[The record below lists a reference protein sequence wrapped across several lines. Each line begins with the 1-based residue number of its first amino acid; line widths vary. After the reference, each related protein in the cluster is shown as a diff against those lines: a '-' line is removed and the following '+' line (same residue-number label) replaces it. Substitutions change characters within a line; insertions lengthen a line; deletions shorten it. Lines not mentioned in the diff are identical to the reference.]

1 MKNKDYLT
9 VRQEELMNFLWK
21 VNEPLTAN
29 EMAERLAEDGWNNV
43 TLFKTVQSL
52 TTDGYLEVVG
62 LEKTVKTYARKLAP
76 SMSKDDYYASVL
88 IKRGIDSSSIAN
100 ITAALIGAK
109 DKQAKE
115 KNAEV
120 IAKLEEIIDTLK
132 NDDRNDNQGRCHEAI
147 QYTAERET
155 ARHENDHIQ
164 HTI

>member
-1 MKNKDYLT
+1 MIVTTYKIIKL
-9 VRQEELMNFLWK
+9 RRKKHEEQRLFNSKTGRIDEFS
-21 VNEPLTAN
+21 VLTAN

-132 NDDRNDNQGRCHEAI
+132 NDE
-147 QYTAERET
+147 E
-155 ARHENDHIQ
+155 
-164 HTI
+164 

>member
-62 LEKTVKTYARKLAP
+62 LEKTVKTYQFPESVFSAFQEP
-76 SMSKDDYYASVL
+76 SRLMHVNSLRLCQK
-88 IKRGIDSSSIAN
+88 
-100 ITAALIGAK
+100 T
-109 DKQAKE
+109 
-115 KNAEV
+115 
-120 IAKLEEIIDTLK
+120 IIMHL
-132 NDDRNDNQGRCHEAI
+132 
-147 QYTAERET
+147 Y
-155 ARHENDHIQ
+155 
-164 HTI
+164 

>member
-88 IKRGIDSSSIAN
+88 I
-100 ITAALIGAK
+100 TAALIGAK

-132 NDDRNDNQGRCHEAI
+132 NDE
-147 QYTAERET
+147 E
-155 ARHENDHIQ
+155 
-164 HTI
+164 

>member
-1 MKNKDYLT
+1 MIVTTYKIIKL
-9 VRQEELMNFLWK
+9 RRKKHEEQRLFNSK
-21 VNEPLTAN
+21 TAN

-132 NDDRNDNQGRCHEAI
+132 NDE
-147 QYTAERET
+147 E
-155 ARHENDHIQ
+155 
-164 HTI
+164 

>member
-62 LEKTVKTYARKLAP
+62 LEKPSRLMHVNSLRLCQKT
-76 SMSKDDYYASVL
+76 
-88 IKRGIDSSSIAN
+88 
-100 ITAALIGAK
+100 
-109 DKQAKE
+109 
-115 KNAEV
+115 
-120 IAKLEEIIDTLK
+120 IIMHL
-132 NDDRNDNQGRCHEAI
+132 
-147 QYTAERET
+147 Y
-155 ARHENDHIQ
+155 
-164 HTI
+164 

>member
-62 LEKTVKTYARKLAP
+62 LEKNRQDLCT
-76 SMSKDDYYASVL
+76 
-88 IKRGIDSSSIAN
+88 
-100 ITAALIGAK
+100 
-109 DKQAKE
+109 
-115 KNAEV
+115 
-120 IAKLEEIIDTLK
+120 
-132 NDDRNDNQGRCHEAI
+132 
-147 QYTAERET
+147 
-155 ARHENDHIQ
+155 
-164 HTI
+164 

>member
-1 MKNKDYLT
+1 
-9 VRQEELMNFLWK
+9 MNFLWK

-88 IKRGIDSSSIAN
+88 IKRSIAN

-132 NDDRNDNQGRCHEAI
+132 NDE
-147 QYTAERET
+147 E
-155 ARHENDHIQ
+155 
-164 HTI
+164 

>member
-1 MKNKDYLT
+1 MIVTTYKIIKL
-9 VRQEELMNFLWK
+9 RRKKHEEQRLFNSKTGRINEFSVE

-132 NDDRNDNQGRCHEAI
+132 NDE
-147 QYTAERET
+147 E
-155 ARHENDHIQ
+155 
-164 HTI
+164 

>member
-62 LEKTVKTYARKLAP
+62 LVIVLVVVHKVAAEALVADTPLDRLGLHLGERRHRGQQQSEGEQRTAHGELLRWGCSYATDAGFSACESRDG
-76 SMSKDDYYASVL
+76 SDDAHAGDAGNRL
-88 IKRGIDSSSIAN
+88 RI
-100 ITAALIGAK
+100 
-109 DKQAKE
+109 
-115 KNAEV
+115 
-120 IAKLEEIIDTLK
+120 
-132 NDDRNDNQGRCHEAI
+132 EAG
-147 QYTAERET
+147 
-155 ARHENDHIQ
+155 
-164 HTI
+164 

>member
-62 LEKTVKTYARKLAP
+62 LEKTDKTYARKLAP

-88 IKRGIDSSSIAN
+88 IKR
-100 ITAALIGAK
+100 ALIGAK

-132 NDDRNDNQGRCHEAI
+132 NDE
-147 QYTAERET
+147 E
-155 ARHENDHIQ
+155 
-164 HTI
+164 

>member
-62 LEKTVKTYARKLAP
+62 LEKTVRLMRVNSLRLCQRT
-76 SMSKDDYYASVL
+76 
-88 IKRGIDSSSIAN
+88 
-100 ITAALIGAK
+100 
-109 DKQAKE
+109 
-115 KNAEV
+115 
-120 IAKLEEIIDTLK
+120 IIMHL
-132 NDDRNDNQGRCHEAI
+132 
-147 QYTAERET
+147 Y
-155 ARHENDHIQ
+155 
-164 HTI
+164 

>member
-29 EMAERLAEDGWNNV
+29 EMAEDGWNNV

-132 NDDRNDNQGRCHEAI
+132 NDE
-147 QYTAERET
+147 E
-155 ARHENDHIQ
+155 
-164 HTI
+164 

>member
-29 EMAERLAEDGWNNV
+29 EMAERLAEDGWN
-43 TLFKTVQSL
+43 KTVQSL

-132 NDDRNDNQGRCHEAI
+132 NDE
-147 QYTAERET
+147 E
-155 ARHENDHIQ
+155 
-164 HTI
+164 